1 MFTSLLDSFSTIIS
15 PYLKHL
21 GDTAELIKALIGIV
35 TTAITVY
42 VWLRRKI
49 RRADVTIA
57 RLQDDLRRRDE
68 QHDQNLNRIAELE
81 QLQSD
86 VGRRLPSAVLNRI
99 EHEYSQGN
107 VRPAHHL
114 AAAWLEQE
122 GEALSRLLRFEA
134 EWATIHAVGDAHVSG
149 LVVAGAYANA
159 ANAIWPY
166 SHEVRELADELQRF
180 CADAHLGSLPPFHVA
195 LGNLHQAEGVAQL
208 DGSAVDRALELEQSA
223 LALDDRSSRRLA
235 LIQIE
240 RAIAT
245 LKTQLGAEAPA
256 TLRARM
262 LRVRLLSWAGLAH
275 VSLPDIQ
282 AITAVYAR
290 ALGPLHPSTLASRYL
305 LAHVLD
311 TLGRSVEALPIIEDV
326 AKQQEASPEFGADHP
341 STLAS
346 RYLLAQILNKL
357 GRAAEALPIV
367 EDVAKRE
374 QAIAGLGADHPTALT
389 SRYLLAQILYSLG
402 RSAEALPIIEDIAK
416 RREGSPEFGTDHPS
430 TLASRYLLAQ
440 VLGSLGRATEA
451 LSIIKDVTER
461 QETSPE
467 FGADHPHTLA
477 GRYLLAQMLDVLG
490 RSVEALPIIQDV
502 AKRQEASPELGPDHP
517 STLAGRHLL
526 AHVLDKLGRS
536 AEKLP
541 IAQDAMLRTEAHP
554 VLGAEHPF
562 R

>member
-86 VGRRLPSAVLNRI
+86 VGRRLPSAVLSRI
-99 EHEYSQGN
+99 EHEISQGN

-114 AAAWLEQE
+114 ATAWLEQE

-134 EWATIHAVGDAHVSG
+134 EWATTHAVGDAHVSG

-166 SHEVRELADELQRF
+166 SHEVRDLADELQRF
-180 CADAHLGSLPPFHVA
+180 CADAPLGSLPPFHVA

-223 LALDDRSSRRLA
+223 LALEGRSSRRLA

-282 AITAVYAR
+282 AIAAVYTR
-290 ALGPLHPSTLASRYL
+290 TLGPSHPSTLASRHLLAQVLDSLGRYTEARPIIEDVANRQEASPDFGPDHPSTLMTRYVLAQVFNSLGRSAEALPIIEDLSERQQASPEFGPDHPSTLASRYL
-305 LAHVLD
+305 LAHVLA
-311 TLGRSVEALPIIEDV
+311 TLGRSAAALPIIEDL
-326 AKQQEASPEFGADHP
+326 AERQQASPELGPDHP
-341 STLAS
+341 STLTG
-346 RYLLAQILNKL
+346 RCLLA
-357 GRAAEALPIV
+357 
-367 EDVAKRE
+367 
-374 QAIAGLGADHPTALT
+374 H
-389 SRYLLAQILYSLG
+389 LLDSLG
-402 RSAEALPIIEDIAK
+402 RPA
-416 RREGSPEFGTDHPS
+416 
-430 TLASRYLLAQ
+430 
-440 VLGSLGRATEA
+440 EA
-451 LSIIKDVTER
+451 LSIIEDVT
-461 QETSPE
+461 
-467 FGADHPHTLA
+467 
-477 GRYLLAQMLDVLG
+477 
-490 RSVEALPIIQDV
+490 
-502 AKRQEASPELGPDHP
+502 KRQEANPELGPDHP
-517 STLAGRHLL
+517 STLAGRYRLAHTLATLGRFAEALPIIEDVANRQEASPGPDHPSTLTSRHLL
-526 AHVLDKLGRS
+526 AIVLDKLGRS

-541 IAQDAMLRTEAHP
+541 IAQDAMVRTEPHP